1 MINDFLSILLKFRHF
16 ALAGLCLVLATQAV
30 AAADARTPDVIGTYG
45 NWNALSFTD
54 NGGGKVCFMASLPKQ
69 QIGVSGKKR
78 GKVQFFITHWAADKT
93 RNTVSVSAGYAYKSG
108 SKVTVSVDG
117 KSYTLLTDG
126 ETALLCPGG
135 PNPCTEDLRDAVLK
149 LARDPDLRQRL
160 GRAARERLLERG
172 YLWEENARRVEELVA
187 RSREKQGAVVAMG
200 EVRSC

>member
-126 ETALLCPGG
+126 ETAWAQDQATD
-135 PNPCTEDLRDAVLK
+135 NTITAAIRDGTTLTVKGTSARGTRTTDIYSLK
-149 LARDPDLRQRL
+149 
-160 GRAARERLLERG
+160 GSGAAHDAITKACGL
-172 YLWEENARRVEELVA
+172 
-187 RSREKQGAVVAMG
+187 
-200 EVRSC
+200 